1 MNRLIVLI
9 ISIFFLTQCSISE
22 KVNPWKD
29 EKKKIEKV
37 KKIKKVLSDD
47 KKIINKYNKNLM

>member
-47 KKIINKYNKNLM
+47 KKIITKINQE